1 MTAEEYIKNKS
12 MEDFGDFDIDLQ
24 ENTKLGTYSIS
35 EEDAIK
41 AVELARKEERE
52 KAINALDI
60 ILIAIIVKG
69 SDRVCFSNI
78 RDRFEKLIN
87 Q

>member
-41 AVELARKEERE
+41 AVELARK
-52 KAINALDI
+52 KN
-60 ILIAIIVKG
+60 VKMP
-69 SDRVCFSNI
+69 
-78 RDRFEKLIN
+78 
-87 Q
+87 